1 MYRLHRT
8 FIPNCPDPYLSA
20 NENLRSPR
28 IISNIWLRK
37 RKPSSRVWKRNRRYE
52 DWKRQNETN
61 KDLRIL
67 IVTIFSKF
75 NNNSPE
81 NRFWISFKKFFL
93 SSFPIPIMWIDHRLE
108 RSKLY
113 LLRKSAM
120 FRVWCVYLR
129 RKLGTA
135 TRELW
140 IPLKLFPT
148 PRYCNIAENG
158 TAGCIPFFLRPMQSK
173 TWVLIKSW
181 VE

>member
-1 MYRLHRT
+1 MRIYDRQGLSPTFGCAKENHRPVCEKE
-8 FIPNCPDPYLSA
+8 I
-20 NENLRSPR
+20 
-28 IISNIWLRK
+28 
-37 RKPSSRVWKRNRRYE
+37 E
-52 DWKRQNETN
+52 DWKRQNEAN

-67 IVTIFSKF
+67 IVTIFFAKF

-81 NRFWISFKKFFL
+81 NRFWIPFKKFFL

-113 LLRKSAM
+113 LLRKSVM
-120 FRVWCVYLR
+120 FRVWCVYWR

-158 TAGCIPFFLRPMQSK
+158 TAGCILS
-173 TWVLIKSW
+173 SSYA
-181 VE
+181 VENLGIN

>member
-81 NRFWISFKKFFL
+81 NRFWIPFKKFFF

-108 RSKLY
+108 RSNCIYSERVCHVPCVVCLPAAEVGNGDARTLNSFEIVPDTS
-113 LLRKSAM
+113 LL
-120 FRVWCVYLR
+120 
-129 RKLGTA
+129 
-135 TRELW
+135 
-140 IPLKLFPT
+140 
-148 PRYCNIAENG
+148 
-158 TAGCIPFFLRPMQSK
+158 
-173 TWVLIKSW
+173 
-181 VE
+181 

>member
-1 MYRLHRT
+1 MRIYDRQGLSPTFGCAKENHRPVCEKEIDDT
-8 FIPNCPDPYLSA
+8 KIGKD
-20 NENLRSPR
+20 
-28 IISNIWLRK
+28 K
-37 RKPSSRVWKRNRRYE
+37 TKPIKY
-52 DWKRQNETN
+52 
-61 KDLRIL
+61 DLRIL
-67 IVTIFSKF
+67 IVTIFFAKF

-81 NRFWISFKKFFL
+81 NRFWIPFKKFFL

-158 TAGCIPFFLRPMQSK
+158 TAGCILS
-173 TWVLIKSW
+173 SSYA
-181 VE
+181 VENLGIN

>member
-1 MYRLHRT
+1 MRIYDRQGLSPTFGCAKENHRPVCEKE
-8 FIPNCPDPYLSA
+8 I
-20 NENLRSPR
+20 
-28 IISNIWLRK
+28 
-37 RKPSSRVWKRNRRYE
+37 E
-52 DWKRQNETN
+52 DWKRQNEAN

-67 IVTIFSKF
+67 IVTIFFAKF

-81 NRFWISFKKFFL
+81 NRFWIPFKKFFL

-158 TAGCIPFFLRPMQSK
+158 SSRLHSILSSSYA
-173 TWVLIKSW
+173 
-181 VE
+181 VENLGIN

>member
-1 MYRLHRT
+1 MRIYDRQGLSPTFGCAKENHRPVCEKE
-8 FIPNCPDPYLSA
+8 I
-20 NENLRSPR
+20 
-28 IISNIWLRK
+28 
-37 RKPSSRVWKRNRRYE
+37 E
-52 DWKRQNETN
+52 DWKRQNEAN

-67 IVTIFSKF
+67 IVTIFFTKF

-81 NRFWISFKKFFL
+81 NRFWIPFKKFFL
-93 SSFPIPIMWIDHRLE
+93 SSFPISIMWIDHRLE

-158 TAGCIPFFLRPMQSK
+158 SSRLHSILSSSYA
-173 TWVLIKSW
+173 
-181 VE
+181 VENLGIN